1 MNATMPGP
9 LAASQFQRFRDL
21 LRLLAALRDISEPLT
36 TPEGLKKAIAVLLEL
51 AVFLGLDQQLVERI
65 RLILSDERVFQLVLA
80 IVGYLAGLLRLDG
93 ETGDGR
99 LRLTALDGQG
109 ELNVETRGF
118 LEWLPFILQIIELI
132 RRLRLQA

>member
-1 MNATMPGP
+1 MNATMPGL
-9 LAASQFQRFRDL
+9 LAANQFQRFREL

-51 AVFLGLDQQLVERI
+51 AAFLGLDQELVERI

-80 IVGYLAGLLRLDG
+80 IVGYLAGLLRLNG

-99 LRLTALDGQG
+99 LRLTAVDGQA
-109 ELNVETRGF
+109 EFNVETRGF
-118 LEWLPFILQIIELI
+118 LEWLPFVLQLIELI
-132 RRLRLQA
+132 RRLRLEA